1 MRGDMLFFLRDPIIF
16 VGIDFDF
23 LGYINTCHGRTKI
36 DLFTHPYKLQSFEI
50 LSHNCERKPNIL

>member
-23 LGYINTCHGRTKI
+23 LGYINTCHGRRKI
-36 DLFTHPYKLQSFEI
+36 DLSHASLQITKF
-50 LSHNCERKPNIL
+50 